1 MNKINAKIDKAQ
13 EKITLAGEKYD
24 NKYTRK
30 AVLIFSGIAFVLG
43 ILIGFLAKAKVF

>member
-13 EKITLAGEKYD
+13 EKITLVGEKYD

-30 AVLIFSGIAFVLG
+30 AVLIFSCIAFLVG
-43 ILIGFLAKAKVF
+43 IIVGAKIF

>member
-13 EKITLAGEKYD
+13 EKITLVGEKYD

-30 AVLIFSGIAFVLG
+30 AVLVFSCISFVVGIIIGVKIF
-43 ILIGFLAKAKVF
+43 

>member
-13 EKITLAGEKYD
+13 EKITLVGEKYD

-30 AVLIFSGIAFVLG
+30 AVLVFSCIAFVVG
-43 ILIGFLAKAKVF
+43 IIVGTKIF